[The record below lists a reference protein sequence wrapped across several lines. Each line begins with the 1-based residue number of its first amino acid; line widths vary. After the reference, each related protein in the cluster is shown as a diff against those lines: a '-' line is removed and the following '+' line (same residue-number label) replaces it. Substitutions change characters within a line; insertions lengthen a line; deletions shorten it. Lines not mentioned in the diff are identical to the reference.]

1 MSLTHRHFTIEE
13 AQALVSWLEETFEA
27 MAPLLERDI
36 QLKDQIKA
44 LLDRTQHNGGGD
56 VDAQLAQ
63 ARTASQE
70 ATSRIEQGINGI
82 QERGILVKNVEQGLV
97 DFPSLRDSRE
107 VYLCWRTG
115 ETEVRFWHEVDAG
128 FAGRQLL

>member
-13 AQALVSWLEETFEA
+13 AQALVSWLRETFEA
-27 MAPLLERDI
+27 MAPLLEQDG
-36 QLKDQIKA
+36 QLREQIEA
-44 LLDRTQHNGGGD
+44 LLHRTQHNGGGN
-56 VDAQLAQ
+56 VDSQLAQ
-63 ARTASQE
+63 ARSASQE
-70 ATSRIEQGINGI
+70 TTSRIEQGIRGI

-97 DFPSLRDSRE
+97 DFPSLRDARE

-115 ETEVRFWHEVDAG
+115 ETEVRFWHEVDSG